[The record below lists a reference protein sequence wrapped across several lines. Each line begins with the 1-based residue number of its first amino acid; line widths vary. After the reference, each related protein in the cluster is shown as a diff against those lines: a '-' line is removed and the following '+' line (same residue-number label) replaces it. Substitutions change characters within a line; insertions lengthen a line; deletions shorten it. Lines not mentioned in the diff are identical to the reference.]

1 VEVFDI
7 TLTLK
12 LLSRA
17 MESFYACNSSTI
29 HIQNSSEEGSLKH
42 LIVHIIPRKAN
53 DLKAKDEIYQKL
65 STYP

>member
-1 VEVFDI
+1 
-7 TLTLK
+7 
-12 LLSRA
+12 

>member
-1 VEVFDI
+1 
-7 TLTLK
+7 
-12 LLSRA
+12 

-65 STYP
+65 STYPEDLLKHYN